1 MFMLLYL
8 YQFCKIPSKKIFF
21 VFVGEIPCAMYF
33 VSADGYTD
41 KQAPK
46 KKLEK
51 KPSIKRDSVKRNASS
66 HTFAEIDKMKV
77 QWNCPIQHMCN
88 PSDFLIF
95 IPTYDEYFLYSFHC
109 VIQHPFF
116 FVCLVLF
123 FVCLFVFF
131 FTKYC
136 LPVSMPVEI
145 LWFCSQM
152 VNWNQSYIRGSIQ
165 WLYLAHFWTCIVLLK
180 DVLVCEIWEEKNPQ
194 VYAFLNPF
202 LLGE

>member
-1 MFMLLYL
+1 MFILLYL
-8 YQFCKIPSKKIFF
+8 YQFSEDFLGVKFHVQCTFF
-21 VFVGEIPCAMYF
+21 SV
-33 VSADGYTD
+33 DGYTD

-77 QWNCPIQHMCN
+77 RWNGPIQHMCN

-95 IPTYDEYFLYSFHC
+95 IPTYHEYFLYSFYC

-116 FVCLVLF
+116 FVFGFVLF
-123 FVCLFVFF
+123 FCLFACFV

-136 LPVSMPVEI
+136 LLVSMPVEI

-165 WLYLAHFWTCIVLLK
+165 WLYLAHLWTCIVLLK
-180 DVLVCEIWEEKNPQ
+180 DVLVCEIWKKKKPK
-194 VYAFLNPF
+194 FMRF
-202 LLGE
+202 